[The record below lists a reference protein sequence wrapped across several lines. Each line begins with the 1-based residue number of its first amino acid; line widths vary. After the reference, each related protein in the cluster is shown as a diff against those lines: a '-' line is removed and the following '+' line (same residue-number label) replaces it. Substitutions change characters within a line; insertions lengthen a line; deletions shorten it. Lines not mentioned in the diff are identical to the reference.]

1 MKKMYFLVLTF
12 LLLGVAGA
20 NAQVAIGTTDDPKA
34 TLDVVASSS
43 ATAADGVIPPR
54 VSLAQLFIKN
64 GAYGTAQTG
73 AIVYVNDVEG
83 QPISGKT
90 AAVTAPG
97 YYYFNGA
104 KWQTMATNPRMTLAD
119 LQSGIF
125 AEGTIVYVTDVTGTP
140 AGATENVTEKGY
152 YSFDGTKWNTF
163 GGGESG
169 ASGSGLKL
177 TKVVT
182 PTDATHP
189 SGYTITGDE
198 EFVVTRW
205 TAARSVHFPV
215 IDEAKAGTVIFVVNE
230 NTSGATNLISMDGV
244 PQQNQSDS
252 MARGRGYPVLWTG
265 TQWLILT
272 KG

>member
-1 MKKMYFLVLTF
+1 MKKMYFLVLSF
-12 LLLGVAGA
+12 LLLSVASA

-54 VSLAQLFIKN
+54 VSLAQLFLKN

-73 AIVYVNDVEG
+73 AIVYVNDVDG

-125 AEGTIVYVTDVTGTP
+125 AEGTIVYVTNTAGTP

-163 GGGESG
+163 GGGSAGGTERMKFESKTSAYTIALADENKLIITEGSTGGITITFPDLGTENAGFRVFVFNANPSG
-169 ASGSGLKL
+169 AMN
-177 TKVVT
+177 TYNFQ
-182 PTDATHP
+182 P
-189 SGYTITGDE
+189 SAY
-198 EFVVTRW
+198 
-205 TAARSVHFPV
+205 AAPA
-215 IDEAKAGTVIFVVNE
+215 IAALG
-230 NTSGATNLISMDGV
+230 GGW
-244 PQQNQSDS
+244 
-252 MARGRGYPVLWTG
+252 VLWTG
-265 TQWLILT
+265 SKWLPLS
-272 KG
+272 KS

>member
-1 MKKMYFLVLTF
+1 MKKMYFLVLSF

-20 NAQVAIGTTDDPKA
+20 NAQVAIGTMDEPKA

-43 ATAADGVIPPR
+43 LTAADGVIPPR

-73 AIVYVNDVEG
+73 AIVYVNDVDG

-125 AEGTIVYVTDVTGTP
+125 AEGTIVYVTNTAGTP

-169 ASGSGLKL
+169 GGSGLNF
-177 TKVVT
+177 TKVVR
-182 PTDATHP
+182 ATQTSHP
-189 SGYTITGDE
+189 DGYIVTGDE
-198 EFVVTRW
+198 EIVITEWSAPKTF
-205 TAARSVHFPV
+205 HFPV
-215 IDEAKAGTVIFVVNE
+215 LTAAKAGTVITVISNNTGGGANTVTFAGPAQE
-230 NTSGATNLISMDGV
+230 N
-244 PQQNQSDS
+244 QNFG
-252 MARGRGYPVLWTG
+252 MARGRGFMTLWTG
-265 TQWLILT
+265 TQWLVLNRP
-272 KG
+272 